1 MRRPEL
7 DYILSTMLDSQP
19 EVSDLLFT
27 ADKPLQVESFGELKP
42 VYMEVPIEKL
52 TPYREEIR
60 RCIQTSTFGML
71 FAMRRLPAGR

>member
-7 DYILSTMLDSQP
+7 DYILTGMLDSQP

-42 VYMEVPIEKL
+42 VTLDPPIEKL
-52 TPYREEIR
+52 TPNIP
-60 RCIQTSTFGML
+60 SSSNAL
-71 FAMRRLPAGR
+71 